1 MPRKQDVVKALIVI
15 HCNLF
20 VYRTGGASGA
30 LAYRFVLLKSYS
42 TAQSSEGTGKAS
54 AEGQFSRE
62 LLIQSHGIEIVEYT
76 KGDTKSIAVR
86 KDTSIPKG

>member
-1 MPRKQDVVKALIVI
+1 MMVI
-15 HCNLF
+15 HCYLF
-20 VYRTGGASGA
+20 VNRLGRASGA
-30 LAYRFVLLKSYS
+30 LAYSFVLLSSYS
-42 TAQSSEGTGKAS
+42 TEQTPEGIGKAS
-54 AEGQFSRE
+54 GERQFSRE